1 LTDAILRKKTSKN
14 VIDFIFLNFGGYAL
28 AESEA
33 TGYHAKFWRG
43 DPALYTSAGFNANS
57 QFI

>member
-1 LTDAILRKKTSKN
+1 MLRKKNSKN

-33 TGYHAKFWRG
+33 TGYHAKCWRG
-43 DPALYTSAGFNANS
+43 DPALYTSARFNANS